1 MEEIYKEYSKVVFYY
16 LLSLTNDTEIAEEIM
31 QETFY
36 SAIKNI
42 EKFKREC
49 TLKTWLCKIAKNKLI
64 DFYKKKSKINEIDIN
79 NINEKDL
86 IIDSLEEDF
95 INKTEIDNFYKKIY
109 KFDETTRKVIILR
122 IKADISFKEIGN
134 IMGKSEQWA
143 RVTYYRAKLRLKE
156 EFKDE

>member
-16 LLSLTNDTEIAEEIM
+16 LLTLTNDTEIAEEIM

>member
-16 LLSLTNDTEIAEEIM
+16 LLSLTNNTEIAEEIM

-42 EKFKREC
+42 GKFKREC

-79 NINEKDL
+79 NINEKEL